1 MTDKNT
7 DRKDAKTAAED
18 KIDNTDK
25 EDKKDN
31 TDKKHADVVDA
42 ADAEEN
48 KSDDTGWLS
57 ISATVEVHHTAA
69 EDTDENDTD
78 ENASDHHIEEKS
90 MEDLMD
96 SVVDIETAFG
106 KPDGTLDE
114 EQAEYVNAILRQDKP
129 FMWREKNW
137 ILFFLALNYMNLLTD
152 FLTADIK
159 MSTMT
164 TIIGQAVLF
173 ILPLVIGSIV
183 IAVAYRQE
191 RENTVVNGAR
201 VWRGVYKDGLTEMRS
216 GLLLDVGADEDIY
229 FIESLADIACVYVS
243 DLDDDEIE

>member
-1 MTDKNT
+1 M
-7 DRKDAKTAAED
+7 
-18 KIDNTDK
+18 
-25 EDKKDN
+25 
-31 TDKKHADVVDA
+31 
-42 ADAEEN
+42 
-48 KSDDTGWLS
+48 
-57 ISATVEVHHTAA
+57 EVHHTAA
-69 EDTDENDTD
+69 EDTDENTD
-78 ENASDHHIEEKS
+78 EDASDHHAEEKS

-137 ILFFLALNYMNLLTD
+137 ILFFLALNYMNLLID

-216 GLLLDVGADEDIY
+216 GLLLDVGADEDVY

-243 DLDDDEIE
+243 DLNDDEIE

>member
-7 DRKDAKTAAED
+7 DKKDVETAA
-18 KIDNTDK
+18 

-31 TDKKHADVVDA
+31 TDV
-42 ADAEEN
+42 ADAVEDTEEN

-57 ISATVEVHHTAA
+57 ISATVEVHHTAT
-69 EDTDENDTD
+69 EDTDEDDTD
-78 ENASDHHIEEKS
+78 EDASDQHVEEKS

-137 ILFFLALNYMNLLTD
+137 ILFFLALNYMNLLID

-183 IAVAYRQE
+183 IAIAYRQE

-216 GLLLDVGADEDIY
+216 GLLLDVGADEDVY

-243 DLDDDEIE
+243 DLNDDEIE

>member
-7 DRKDAKTAAED
+7 DKNDAETAAENKTD
-18 KIDNTDK
+18 KKEK
-25 EDKKDN
+25 EDKKDK
-31 TDKKHADVVDA
+31 TDV
-42 ADAEEN
+42 ADAVEDTEEN

-69 EDTDENDTD
+69 EDTDEDDTD
-78 ENASDHHIEEKS
+78 EDTDDLHIEEKS

-96 SVVDIETAFG
+96 SAVDIETAFG

-129 FMWREKNW
+129 FMWRKKNW
-137 ILFFLALNYMNLLTD
+137 ILFFLALNYMNLLID

-164 TIIGQAVLF
+164 TIVGQAVLF
-173 ILPLVIGSIV
+173 ILPLVIGSFV

-216 GLLLDVGADEDIY
+216 GLLLDVGADEDVY

-243 DLDDDEIE
+243 DLDDDDIE

>member
-7 DRKDAKTAAED
+7 DRKDTETAAED
-18 KIDNTDK
+18 K
-25 EDKKDN
+25 EDK
-31 TDKKHADVVDA
+31 TDVADV
-42 ADAEEN
+42 ADAVEDTEEN

-69 EDTDENDTD
+69 EETDED
-78 ENASDHHIEEKS
+78 ESEDASDHHIEEKN
-90 MEDLMD
+90 MEELMD
-96 SVVDIETAFG
+96 SVVDIEAAFG

-183 IAVAYRQE
+183 IAIAYRQE

-216 GLLLDVGADEDIY
+216 GLLLNVGADEDVY

>member
-7 DRKDAKTAAED
+7 DRKDAETAAEN
-18 KIDNTDK
+18 KTDK
-25 EDKKDN
+25 TDVTDAVED
-31 TDKKHADVVDA
+31 T
-42 ADAEEN
+42 EEN
-48 KSDDTGWLS
+48 KSDDKGWLS

-69 EDTDENDTD
+69 EDTDEDTSED
-78 ENASDHHIEEKS
+78 ASDHHIEEKS

-137 ILFFLALNYMNLLTD
+137 ILFFLALNYMNLLID

-159 MSTMT
+159 MSTMA

-243 DLDDDEIE
+243 DLEDDEIE

>member
-7 DRKDAKTAAED
+7 DRKDAETAAEN
-18 KIDNTDK
+18 KTDK
-25 EDKKDN
+25 TDVTDAVED
-31 TDKKHADVVDA
+31 T
-42 ADAEEN
+42 EEN
-48 KSDDTGWLS
+48 KSDDKGWLS

-69 EDTDENDTD
+69 EDTDEDTSED
-78 ENASDHHIEEKS
+78 ASDHHIEEKS

-243 DLDDDEIE
+243 DLEDDEIE

>member
-7 DRKDAKTAAED
+7 DKNDAED
-18 KIDNTDK
+18 TKDKKEK
-25 EDKKDN
+25 EDKKDK
-31 TDKKHADVVDA
+31 TDVKDA
-42 ADAEEN
+42 GEDTKEN
-48 KSDDTGWLS
+48 QSDDTGWLS

-69 EDTDENDTD
+69 EDTDEDTD
-78 ENASDHHIEEKS
+78 EDASDHHVEEKS

-114 EQAEYVNAILRQDKP
+114 EQAEYVNSILRQDKP

-137 ILFFLALNYMNLLTD
+137 ILFFLALNYMNLLID

-159 MSTMT
+159 MSMMT

-173 ILPLVIGSIV
+173 VLPLVIGSIV

-216 GLLLDVGADEDIY
+216 GLLLDVGADEDVY

>member
-7 DRKDAKTAAED
+7 DRKDAETAAEN
-18 KIDNTDK
+18 KTDK
-25 EDKKDN
+25 TDVTDAVED
-31 TDKKHADVVDA
+31 T
-42 ADAEEN
+42 EEN
-48 KSDDTGWLS
+48 KSDDKGWLS

-69 EDTDENDTD
+69 EDTDENIDEDTD
-78 ENASDHHIEEKS
+78 EDASDHHIEEKS

-243 DLDDDEIE
+243 DLEDDEIE

>member
-7 DRKDAKTAAED
+7 DRKDAETAAED
-18 KIDNTDK
+18 TKDKKEK
-25 EDKKDN
+25 EDKKDK
-31 TDKKHADVVDA
+31 TDVKDA
-42 ADAEEN
+42 VEDTEEN

-69 EDTDENDTD
+69 EDTDENTDEDTD
-78 ENASDHHIEEKS
+78 EDASDHHIEEKS

-137 ILFFLALNYMNLLTD
+137 ILFFLALNYMNLLID

-173 ILPLVIGSIV
+173 ILPLVIGSFV

-216 GLLLDVGADEDIY
+216 GLLLDVGADEDVY

>member
-7 DRKDAKTAAED
+7 DKNDAED
-18 KIDNTDK
+18 TKDKKEK
-25 EDKKDN
+25 EDKKDK
-31 TDKKHADVVDA
+31 TDVKDA
-42 ADAEEN
+42 GEDTKEN
-48 KSDDTGWLS
+48 QSDDTGWLS

-69 EDTDENDTD
+69 EDTDEDTD
-78 ENASDHHIEEKS
+78 EDASDHHVEEKS

-114 EQAEYVNAILRQDKP
+114 EQAEYVNSILRQDKP

-137 ILFFLALNYMNLLTD
+137 ILFFLALNYMNLLID

-159 MSTMT
+159 MSMMT

-173 ILPLVIGSIV
+173 VLPLVIGSIV

-216 GLLLDVGADEDIY
+216 GLLLDVGADEDVY
-229 FIESLADIACVYVS
+229 FIESLADIARVYVS

>member
-7 DRKDAKTAAED
+7 DKNDIETAAED
-18 KIDNTDK
+18 TKDK
-25 EDKKDN
+25 EDKKDK
-31 TDKKHADVVDA
+31 TDV
-42 ADAEEN
+42 ADAVEDTEEN
-48 KSDDTGWLS
+48 KSDDKGWLS

-69 EDTDENDTD
+69 EDTDEDTD
-78 ENASDHHIEEKS
+78 EDASDHHIEEKS

-96 SVVDIETAFG
+96 SAVDIETAFG

-164 TIIGQAVLF
+164 TIIGQAALF

-216 GLLLDVGADEDIY
+216 GLLLNVGADEDVY

>member
-7 DRKDAKTAAED
+7 DKKDVETAA
-18 KIDNTDK
+18 

-31 TDKKHADVVDA
+31 TDVVDV
-42 ADAEEN
+42 ADAVEDTEEN
-48 KSDDTGWLS
+48 QSDDKGWLS

-69 EDTDENDTD
+69 EDTDEDDTD
-78 ENASDHHIEEKS
+78 DQHVEEKS

-137 ILFFLALNYMNLLTD
+137 ILFFLALNYMNLLID

-164 TIIGQAVLF
+164 TIVGQAVLF
-173 ILPLVIGSIV
+173 ILPLVIGSFV

-216 GLLLDVGADEDIY
+216 GLLLDVGADEDVY

-243 DLDDDEIE
+243 DLDDDDIE